1 MEVRVMR
8 SANTILKVIRERG
21 EQGLPMERV
30 YRMLFNPEFYQRAYA
45 KLYPNKG
52 AMTQGSTSET
62 VDGMSQA
69 KIENIIEAL
78 RNERY
83 QWTPV
88 RRVDIPKPNG
98 KKRSLG
104 VTSWSDKLLQE
115 VIRTILECYYEPQ
128 FSNHSH
134 GFRPDRGCH
143 TALTTIQQTWKGTR
157 WFIEGD
163 IAQYFDTID
172 HDKLIEILSEKIHD
186 GRLLQLI
193 RNLLKAGYLKDWKYN
208 KTLSGAPQGGVL
220 SPLLSN
226 IYLDKFDQYVTTTL
240 IPEYTKGKQREYSRA
255 YGRVQQRIHSLK
267 KRGIRQGVKA
277 LTKQLRTMP
286 SRDPH
291 DPGYR
296 RLRYVRYA
304 DDTLFG
310 YAGTKS
316 EAEEMKRKIKEWLQ
330 DNLKLTLSE
339 EKTLI
344 THASSSAAR
353 FLGYDIV
360 NQQEDNQLCEKR
372 RSINGQ
378 LGMRVPVDVTE
389 KKCAKY
395 KRKTVARY
403 RAELLAESDYTIVTT
418 YQQEYRGIV
427 QYYLL
432 AYNVSDLHRLHW
444 IMEQSLLKTLAA
456 KHKTSSKRIREKY
469 RTMIT
474 TPEGKALQGLQ
485 VIVNREGKK
494 PLVATFGGISLTR
507 QPLAII
513 NDQPTHIWGGR
524 TEILERLLANTC
536 ELCGSKEH
544 VEVHHV
550 RKLAN
555 LHKRGRKDRPEWV
568 KQMITRK
575 RKTLVVCRK
584 CHNDIHAG
592 RDPRG
597 NIPKVSLESRVH

>member
-1 MEVRVMR
+1 MR
-8 SANTILKVIRERG
+8 NANTVLTIIRERG
-21 EQGLPMERV
+21 KKGLPLERV
-30 YRMLFNPEFYQRAYA
+30 YRMLFNPELYQRAYA

-69 KIENIIEAL
+69 KIEKIIEAL

-88 RRVDIPKPNG
+88 RRVYIPKPNG
-98 KKRSLG
+98 EKRSLG

-115 VIRTILECYYEPQ
+115 VLRTILESYYEPQ
-128 FSNHSH
+128 FSSHSH

-143 TALTTIQQTWKGTR
+143 TALTAIQQTWKGTR

-172 HDKLIEILSEKIHD
+172 HDKLIEVLSEKIHD

-193 RNLLKAGYLKDWKYN
+193 RNLLKAGYLEDWKFN

-240 IPEYTKGKQREYSRA
+240 IPEYTKGDQRAQSRA
-255 YGRVQQRIHSLK
+255 YERMRQRIQSLK
-267 KRGIRQGVKA
+267 KHGIRQGVKA

-286 SRDPH
+286 SRDPR

-296 RLRYVRYA
+296 RLRYIRYA

-316 EAEEMKRKIKEWLQ
+316 EAEEIKRKIKDWLRE
-330 DNLKLTLSE
+330 NLKLTLSE

-344 THASSSAAR
+344 THASSKAAR

-360 NQQEDNQLCEKR
+360 NQQEDNQLCEKH
-372 RSINGQ
+372 RSINGR
-378 LGMRVPVDVTE
+378 LGLRVPADVTR
-389 KKCAKY
+389 KKYSKY
-395 KRKTVARY
+395 QRKGVAHHRS
-403 RAELLAESDYTIVTT
+403 ELLSESDYSIVMT

-432 AYNVSDLHRLHW
+432 AYNVSSLNRLHW

-456 KHKTSSKRIREKY
+456 KHKTSCKKMREKY
-469 RTMIT
+469 QTMIT
-474 TPEGKALQGLQ
+474 TPEGKTLQGLQ
-485 VIVNREGKK
+485 VIVKQEGKK
-494 PLVATFGGISLTR
+494 PLIATFGGISLTR
-507 QPLAII
+507 RPLAII
-513 NDQPTHIWGGR
+513 NDQPKQIWGGR

-536 ELCGSKEH
+536 ELCESKEH

-550 RKLAN
+550 RKLAD
-555 LHKRGRKDRPEWV
+555 LHKRGRKDRPEWI
-568 KQMITRK
+568 KQMIARK

-584 CHNDIHAG
+584 CHNEIHVG
-592 RDPRG
+592 QNPRG
-597 NIPKVSLESRVH
+597 YIPKEPLESRVQ